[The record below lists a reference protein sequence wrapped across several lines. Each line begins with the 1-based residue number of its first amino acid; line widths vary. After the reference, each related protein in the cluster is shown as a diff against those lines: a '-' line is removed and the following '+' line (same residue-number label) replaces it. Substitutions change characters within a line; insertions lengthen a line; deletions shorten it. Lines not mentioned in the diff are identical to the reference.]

1 MKKSL
6 GFILIPLV
14 FSIILGSIITQFAFG
29 DYQSGSKD
37 VYQAKK
43 DTECRKG
50 LTLLYLPSKDKY
62 YCADDKSAEGFMQQ
76 GAIAIKG
83 DYVTELNLMYGAN
96 LDAEQNK
103 EEINVMVSPAY
114 KPPKKQHKEGV
125 EFHKI
130 QCNDGLHL
138 IVRYSGHPA
147 CVKLDTHGELV
158 ERGWGTH
165 PPEISDTDKYLKDA
179 GLIVEIVDYTKITV
193 DGISKYQVN
202 FRIDTGGRSVKAL
215 QLIVESDSD
224 SVKVQIGSIR
234 SGEKIKKSVVIAAD
248 DPETITA
255 KIDSFSFKKKTYSG

>member
-29 DYQSGSKD
+29 DYRSGSKD
-37 VYQAKK
+37 VYEAEE

-62 YCADDKSAEGFMQQ
+62 YCADDKSAEDFMQQ

-114 KPPKKQHKEGV
+114 KPPKKQHEEGV

-202 FRIDTGGRSVKAL
+202 FRIDTGGRFVKAL

-224 SVKVQIGSIR
+224 SVKVEIGSIQ
-234 SGEKIKKSVVIAAD
+234 SGKKIKKSVVIAAD

-255 KIDSFSFKKKTYSG
+255 KIDSFSFKKITYSG